1 MNKFSYGAAVLTLA
15 FGVSGSAL
23 AQTAASPG
31 TGPATDFPAGTTSL
45 AVPASCTPTD
55 VAAVR
60 SDVGSVS
67 DTGVQNEIKNQ
78 LQIAENQLRDG
89 NLAQCAQILADAR
102 AAIVQYG
109 GKVGDTT
116 ALGAGGS
123 GGTGVPATP
132 SEGLS
137 TPGAGGPAIKPP
149 VVPGGSISGSSGT
162 TGGTSGGGT
171 TGTPAR

>member
-31 TGPATDFPAGTTSL
+31 TGPATDYPAGTTNL
-45 AVPASCTPTD
+45 AVPASCTPID

-60 SDVGSVS
+60 SDVGSVP
-67 DTGVQNEIKNQ
+67 DGGQQNQIRRQ
-78 LQIAENQLRDG
+78 LQIADDQLRDG
-89 NLAQCAQILADAR
+89 RLAECAQTLADAR

-116 ALGAGGS
+116 ALGVG
-123 GGTGVPATP
+123 GGTDVPATP
-132 SEGLS
+132 SQGL
-137 TPGAGGPAIKPP
+137 TAPGAGDPAVQPP
-149 VVPGGSISGSSGT
+149 VVPGGSMSGA

-171 TGTPAR
+171 SGTPAR

>member
-15 FGVSGSAL
+15 FGVSGTAL

-31 TGPATDFPAGTTSL
+31 TGPATDYPAGTTNL

-60 SDVGSVS
+60 SDVGSVP
-67 DTGVQNEIKNQ
+67 DEGQQNQIRRE
-78 LQIAENQLRDG
+78 LQIADDQLRDG

-116 ALGAGGS
+116 ALGVG

-132 SEGLS
+132 SQGL
-137 TPGAGGPAIKPP
+137 TAPGAGDPAVQPP

-162 TGGTSGGGT
+162 MGGTSGGGT
-171 TGTPAR
+171 SGTPAR